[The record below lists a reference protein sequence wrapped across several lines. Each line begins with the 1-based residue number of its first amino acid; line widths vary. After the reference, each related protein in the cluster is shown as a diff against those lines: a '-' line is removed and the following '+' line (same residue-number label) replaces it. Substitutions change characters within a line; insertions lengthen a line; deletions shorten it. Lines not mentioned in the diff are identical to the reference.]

1 MFSAKEYI
9 SFGDCDPAGIM
20 FFSRAFEK
28 AHNAYEKFLFANGL
42 GSYFGQN
49 EVVIP
54 ILNASSDFKKPLFA
68 GEEITVNISLLEKKE
83 SSFSL
88 FYTILKN
95 NGEIAATVKTVHL
108 CVLKENFAKCN
119 RPEDLDTALIKLID

>member
-20 FFSRAFEK
+20 FFRERSKK

-95 NGEIAATVKTVHL
+95 SGEIAATVKTVHL
-108 CVLKENFAKCN
+108 CVSKENFVKCN
-119 RPEDLDTALIKLID
+119 IPEDLDTALVKLID